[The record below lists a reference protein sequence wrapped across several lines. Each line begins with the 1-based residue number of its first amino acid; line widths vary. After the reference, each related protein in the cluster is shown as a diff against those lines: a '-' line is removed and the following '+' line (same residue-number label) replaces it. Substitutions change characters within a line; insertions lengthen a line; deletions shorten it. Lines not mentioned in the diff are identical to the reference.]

1 MIYLDNAATTFP
13 KPPEVEHAVMAAF
26 HTIGNAG
33 RGAHAATLDASRII
47 YGTRERL
54 AELFH
59 AEDASRIAF
68 TANVT
73 ESLNIA
79 IQGLF
84 EPGDHVITSVCE
96 HNSVLRPLYL
106 MEQRGVKVTYLPAD
120 SKGRIAYDEL
130 ENAYEPET
138 KAVVI
143 MHASNLT
150 GNVTDLEQIAA
161 FTQKHHLLFVV
172 DAAQTAGVLPT
183 DGQKQ
188 NIDVLCFTG
197 HKGLFGPQGTGGI
210 YVRKGVEIR
219 PLFAGGTGVQ
229 SYSRTQ
235 PKEMPALLEAG
246 TLNGHGIA
254 GLYAAL
260 GYLQKTGI
268 DKIYGREMA
277 LAERFYNGVKDISGV
292 KIYGDFTT
300 KNRVAV
306 VTLNIGDIDSGS
318 VSDWL
323 WEDYEIAVRAGAQRG
338 LVRGEGGVVQIV
350 DGDLVEFGFRRHGE
364 PDGVHERFGIFR
376 AAHERAGRLPRGGIG
391 GAEDAAIAGQVDFVA
406 FFHCVF
412 LLSLRTGSVSVYT
425 LYGCERGEL
434 QPRRKIFCKTS
445 RPAKQDGPFRIS
457 GFQFMRQPH
466 WPQKTVPGFTGAP
479 HCGQTTAAGSS
490 GVLPVFPSAP

>member
-13 KPPEVEHAVMAAF
+13 KPPEVEHAVMGAF
-26 HTIGNAG
+26 HTLGNAG

-68 TANVT
+68 TVNVT

-172 DAAQTAGVLPT
+172 DAAQTAGVLPI
-183 DGQKQ
+183 DVQKQ

-219 PLFAGGTGVQ
+219 PLFAG
-229 SYSRTQ
+229 
-235 PKEMPALLEAG
+235 
-246 TLNGHGIA
+246 
-254 GLYAAL
+254 
-260 GYLQKTGI
+260 
-268 DKIYGREMA
+268 
-277 LAERFYNGVKDISGV
+277 
-292 KIYGDFTT
+292 
-300 KNRVAV
+300 
-306 VTLNIGDIDSGS
+306 
-318 VSDWL
+318 
-323 WEDYEIAVRAGAQRG
+323 
-338 LVRGEGGVVQIV
+338 
-350 DGDLVEFGFRRHGE
+350 
-364 PDGVHERFGIFR
+364 
-376 AAHERAGRLPRGGIG
+376 
-391 GAEDAAIAGQVDFVA
+391 
-406 FFHCVF
+406 
-412 LLSLRTGSVSVYT
+412 
-425 LYGCERGEL
+425 
-434 QPRRKIFCKTS
+434 FC
-445 RPAKQDGPFRIS
+445 
-457 GFQFMRQPH
+457 
-466 WPQKTVPGFTGAP
+466 
-479 HCGQTTAAGSS
+479 
-490 GVLPVFPSAP
+490 

>member
-1 MIYLDNAATTFP
+1 M
-13 KPPEVEHAVMAAF
+13 
-26 HTIGNAG
+26 
-33 RGAHAATLDASRII
+33 
-47 YGTRERL
+47 
-54 AELFH
+54 
-59 AEDASRIAF
+59 
-68 TANVT
+68 
-73 ESLNIA
+73 
-79 IQGLF
+79 
-84 EPGDHVITSVCE
+84 
-96 HNSVLRPLYL
+96 
-106 MEQRGVKVTYLPAD
+106 KVTYLPAD

-172 DAAQTAGVLPT
+172 DAAQTAGVLPI
-183 DGQKQ
+183 DVQKQ

-235 PKEMPALLEAG
+235 PKEMPTLLEAG

-323 WEDYEIAVRAGAQRG
+323 WEDYEIAVRAGAHCAPLMHEALGTKEQG
-338 LVRGEGGVVQIV
+338 AVRFSFSHLNTEEEV
-350 DGDLVEFGFRRHGE
+350 DTAVKAVRE
-364 PDGVHERFGIFR
+364 I
-376 AAHERAGRLPRGGIG
+376 
-391 GAEDAAIAGQVDFVA
+391 
-406 FFHCVF
+406 
-412 LLSLRTGSVSVYT
+412 
-425 LYGCERGEL
+425 
-434 QPRRKIFCKTS
+434 
-445 RPAKQDGPFRIS
+445 
-457 GFQFMRQPH
+457 
-466 WPQKTVPGFTGAP
+466 
-479 HCGQTTAAGSS
+479 AAG
-490 GVLPVFPSAP
+490 

>member
-172 DAAQTAGVLPT
+172 DAAQTAGVLPI
-183 DGQKQ
+183 DVQKQ
-188 NIDVLCFTG
+188 KIDVLCFTG
-197 HKGLFGPQGTGGI
+197 HKGLLGPQGTGGI

-235 PKEMPALLEAG
+235 PKEMPTLLEAG
-246 TLNGHGIA
+246 TLN
-254 GLYAAL
+254 
-260 GYLQKTGI
+260 
-268 DKIYGREMA
+268 
-277 LAERFYNGVKDISGV
+277 ISGV

-323 WEDYEIAVRAGAQRG
+323 WEDYEIAVRAGAHCAPLMHEALGTKAQG
-338 LVRGEGGVVQIV
+338 AVRFSFSHLNTEEEV
-350 DGDLVEFGFRRHGE
+350 DTAVKAVRE
-364 PDGVHERFGIFR
+364 I
-376 AAHERAGRLPRGGIG
+376 
-391 GAEDAAIAGQVDFVA
+391 
-406 FFHCVF
+406 
-412 LLSLRTGSVSVYT
+412 
-425 LYGCERGEL
+425 
-434 QPRRKIFCKTS
+434 
-445 RPAKQDGPFRIS
+445 
-457 GFQFMRQPH
+457 
-466 WPQKTVPGFTGAP
+466 
-479 HCGQTTAAGSS
+479 AAG
-490 GVLPVFPSAP
+490 

>member
-172 DAAQTAGVLPT
+172 DAAQTAGVLPI
-183 DGQKQ
+183 DVQKQ

-235 PKEMPALLEAG
+235 PKEMPTLLEAG

-292 KIYGDFTT
+292 KIYGDFTWSDT
-300 KNRVAV
+300 ENDPMIPTFYITDTGFGFTSGQYVLQPYAGGIIDFTFTAADFGDTCTADIFTDKGALERTIEEEQIVAIENEITNQITAQEYETFTQTADAV
-306 VTLNIGDIDSGS
+306 DASGFDDFNQTMNQDFTGTWYDPEMKEAFRLTSQGAYVYIPYLDLYGDELYEWELIDRSAKGLCPELAIYINGRDSGPLAYY
-318 VSDWL
+318 V
-323 WEDYEIAVRAGAQRG
+323 AGYRDGYFWCNAQS
-338 LVRGEGGVVQIV
+338 QI
-350 DGDLVEFGFRRHGE
+350 F
-364 PDGVHERFGIFR
+364 
-376 AAHERAGRLPRGGIG
+376 
-391 GAEDAAIAGQVDFVA
+391 
-406 FFHCVF
+406 
-412 LLSLRTGSVSVYT
+412 Y
-425 LYGCERGEL
+425 
-434 QPRRKIFCKTS
+434 
-445 RPAKQDGPFRIS
+445 KQ
-457 GFQFMRQPH
+457 
-466 WPQKTVPGFTGAP
+466 
-479 HCGQTTAAGSS
+479 
-490 GVLPVFPSAP
+490 

>member
-161 FTQKHHLLFVV
+161 FTQKYHLLFVV
-172 DAAQTAGVLPT
+172 DAAQTAGVLPI
-183 DGQKQ
+183 DVQKQ

-235 PKEMPALLEAG
+235 PKEMP
-246 TLNGHGIA
+246 T
-254 GLYAAL
+254 
-260 GYLQKTGI
+260 
-268 DKIYGREMA
+268 
-277 LAERFYNGVKDISGV
+277 
-292 KIYGDFTT
+292 
-300 KNRVAV
+300 
-306 VTLNIGDIDSGS
+306 
-318 VSDWL
+318 
-323 WEDYEIAVRAGAQRG
+323 
-338 LVRGEGGVVQIV
+338 
-350 DGDLVEFGFRRHGE
+350 
-364 PDGVHERFGIFR
+364 
-376 AAHERAGRLPRGGIG
+376 
-391 GAEDAAIAGQVDFVA
+391 
-406 FFHCVF
+406 
-412 LLSLRTGSVSVYT
+412 LLSLASVPIIIICFPLVPKLVAKFGKKTTLMFGVISSTVLSVIIFAVKIPNVYVYSVLNVLAMIGQTVFTMLIWALVTDCLDYSEWKFHERSDGSMYSLYT
-425 LYGCERGEL
+425 FS
-434 QPRRKIFCKTS
+434 RKIGSTIASAGVSFGLQ
-445 RPAKQDGPFRIS
+445 AIGYIS
-457 GFQFMRQPH
+457 GNNVVQSDATINNIYMLVALIPVL
-466 WPQKTVPGFTGAP
+466 TCVLELIGIGAIFNLDKE
-479 HCGQTTAAGSS
+479 QTKEMYAE
-490 GVLPVFPSAP
+490 LKQRRE